1 MKKCLY
7 VLVACLIAYSF
18 VGCGGDNASKEKSK
32 FDVMAEV
39 LNAMSNAGM
48 DAGMDESGY
57 GDDDR
62 SVARVLNKSV
72 DPESESNPGSF
83 NESFEIAPGFNVTID
98 GSIEISD
105 TQINI
110 NFTANSTLKD
120 YTSDGYTLNG
130 NLNETVVATITLSE
144 QGNTGMEQTL
154 KIGGDVNFSG
164 KATGSFAFKDLT
176 INLDINPQTEAITLT
191 YASGSVKFDGVDVT
205 NEFIAAMK
213 EV

>member
-1 MKKCLY
+1 MKKYLY

-18 VGCGGDNASKEKSK
+18 VGCGGDSASKEKSK

-57 GDDDR
+57 GDYDR

-83 NESFEIAPGFNVTID
+83 NETFEIAPGFTVTIS
-98 GSIEISD
+98 GNIIFSE

-110 NFTANSTLKD
+110 SFMAASTLTN

-130 NLNETVVATITLSE
+130 NLNETVEAIITFSE
-144 QGNTGMEQTL
+144 QEITSMEQKLT
-154 KIGGDVNFSG
+154 IDGDVNFSG
-164 KATGSFAFKDLT
+164 KASGSFGFDELE
-176 INLDINPQTEAITLT
+176 INFVINPQTGAIISNNV
-191 YASGSVKFDGVDVT
+191 SGSVTFDGVDVT
-205 NEFIAAMK
+205 NEFVAALK
-213 EV
+213 GV